1 MSIHIGLVP
10 NTQKSS
16 DVFTI
21 YSSKSNLMR
30 IQSELNN
37 TVIDIGDYNLGQN
50 SNEQFE
56 FSYKNSNII
65 MTFDSNVISL
75 NRNIVATSN
84 LYINGSLNI
93 SSNINTL
100 LGVVCGNLNTS
111 NIKIQNTQSNGY
123 KFIDCRSNE
132 ISTLYLT
139 NEDNGVG
146 YIGGRLGI
154 GVTSSDKNYSL
165 ITSSNIFVNGNVRG
179 KAIVADK
186 IVVNS
191 NQLNGSIYFNNS
203 NELIIDAPKVI
214 INNFGLGGKTD
225 FTNIRATEVADFS
238 GLLLASNISIYNNNI
253 LKNPFKINQR
263 LISNQYGNST
273 LGNPISVKSEHIN
286 INIDPTI
293 LELSS
298 CGNLVLGDYPS
309 LSNISTNY
317 TIIKDYVVR
326 GYIPTN
332 REQHFKGYLSFSSNG
347 SEKTLFNV
355 DKSGQV
361 SIGSSKP
368 EALMDIVNGF
378 TSYENNY
385 VKPSSILYLRNNNT
399 SNELPFLKCGNS
411 NSIKFQI
418 TSNATIC
425 FNETPVNM
433 YKYNIESGNSYLS
446 NIDTC
451 KISSY
456 NSNGIID
463 MSYSIMSNIGSI
475 YSDNIF
481 SSKLNSSNL
490 YSSNINVTNC
500 FIQNLQVGSF
510 RTAGSS
516 SQSDT
521 SIFSIGNDHLSVSGK
536 NIFISKNTTLTN
548 LPSYVNKYTDKL
560 VIETETAGANANG
573 YTIFGNNTS
582 IKLFCKNEST
592 AVNSFVAQE
601 LRTSTGGFAFVSKI
615 TYAGAAPELY
625 ITPIVTS
632 TDPYEYPSLTIY
644 NNKTIGIGFNLF
656 VQITSTIVDS
666 LIGTNSSKSA
676 NIGNGINVFA
686 KSTTDSSNRFAC
698 LTTNK
703 YGSIDTGRG
712 SIHGF
717 GPFNK
722 QGGWVTTTS
731 GVYIILNDDYSVRA
745 NSSGTLHIQIQGVT
759 GQLGNATVSFL
770 RPSGTSEIFTISRHK
785 SASLVVFTIAAVASG
800 IQITTD
806 VNCKVCWTSIGSC

>member
-10 NTQKSS
+10 NTQNSS

-30 IQSELNN
+30 IQSPSNN
-37 TVIDIGDYNLGQN
+37 TVIDVGDYNLGQR
-50 SNEQFE
+50 SNEPFV
-56 FSYKNSNII
+56 FSYKNSNVI

-75 NRNIVATSN
+75 NKNIVATSN

-93 SSNINTL
+93 SSNINTS
-100 LGVVCGNLNTS
+100 LGVICGDLNTS
-111 NIKIQNTQSNGY
+111 NIKIQNTQSNGD
-123 KFIDCRSNE
+123 KFIDCCSNDVN
-132 ISTLYLT
+132 TLYLT

-154 GVTSSDKNYSL
+154 GVSPIDKNYSL
-165 ITSSNIFVNGNVRG
+165 ITKSNIFVNGDVRG
-179 KAIVADK
+179 KAIITDK
-186 IVVNS
+186 FIVNS
-191 NQLNGSIYFNNS
+191 NQINGSIYFNNS
-203 NELIIDAPKVI
+203 NELIIDAPRVV
-214 INNFGLGGKTD
+214 INNFGLGGKTE
-225 FTNIRATEVADFS
+225 FTNIKATELADLS
-238 GLLLASNISIYNNNI
+238 GLLLASNVSIYNNNI
-253 LKNPFKINQR
+253 LRNPFRINQR

-273 LGNPISVKSEHIN
+273 FGNPISVKSEHIN

-293 LELSS
+293 MELSS

-309 LSNISTNY
+309 LSNITTNFS
-317 TIIKDYVVR
+317 IIKDYVIR

-347 SEKTLFNV
+347 SEKTSFNV
-355 DKSGQV
+355 DKSGKV

-399 SNELPFLKCGNS
+399 SNELPFLRCENS
-411 NSIKFQI
+411 NSRKFQI

-433 YKYNIESGNSYLS
+433 YKYNIESDDSYLS

-456 NSNGIID
+456 NSDRIID
-463 MSYSIMSNIGSI
+463 MSYSIMSNIGSV
-475 YSDNIF
+475 YSDNIY
-481 SSKLNSSNL
+481 SSNLNSSNL

-510 RTAGSS
+510 RTAGSE

-536 NIFISKNTTLTN
+536 NIFISKNSNLSN
-548 LPSYVNKYTDKL
+548 LPSYVYKNTDKL
-560 VIETETAGANANG
+560 VIETETSGVNANG
-573 YTIFGNNTS
+573 YTIFGNNNS

-601 LRTSTGGFAFVSKI
+601 LRTSTGGYAFVSKI
-615 TYAGAAPELY
+615 TSVGAGPELY
-625 ITPIVTS
+625 ITPIVNS
-632 TDPYEYPSLTIY
+632 SDPYEFPAMTIY
-644 NNKTIGIGFNLF
+644 NNKDIRILSKLF
-656 VQITSTIVDS
+656 VQITSTDIS
-666 LIGTNSSKSA
+666 TLIGSKSV
-676 NIGNGINVFA
+676 NIGGDGINVFA
-686 KSTTDSSNRFAC
+686 KSTSEQGLGYVC
-698 LTTNK
+698 LTTNR

-712 SIHGF
+712 SISGY

-722 QGGWVTTTS
+722 QGGWVNMPSS
-731 GVYIILNDDYSVRA
+731 GVYVILHDEYSVRA
-745 NSSGTLHIQIQGVT
+745 NSSGTLHIQVQGT
-759 GQLGNATVSFL
+759 GKLGNASVSFL
-770 RPSGTSEIFTISRHK
+770 RSTSTSEIFTIFRHK
-785 SASLVVFTIAAVASG
+785 SSLLSVFTITTVASG

-806 VNCKVCWTSIGSC
+806 TDCKVCWTSIGSC